1 MTRQDPSI
9 SRVPDDPSPE
19 DRWRTGEITELADAL
34 ITLRTSDEAL
44 RFLRDLCTIN
54 ELKELGQRWHVAR
67 LLDEGVSYH
76 EISERTGASSATIS
90 RVAQWLRYGR
100 DGYRLVIDRRL
111 RRRGRRERGGS

>member
-1 MTRQDPSI
+1 MTQRSPSTERA
-9 SRVPDDPSPE
+9 SGYASPE
-19 DRWRTGEITELADAL
+19 DRWRTGEITDLADAL
-34 ITLRTSDEAL
+34 IRLRTRDEAL

-76 EISERTGASSATIS
+76 EISDRTGASSATIS

-100 DGYRLVIDRRL
+100 DGYRLVIDRVAR
-111 RRRGRRERGGS
+111 RRRGGRGS

>member
-1 MTRQDPSI
+1 MTIEHPD
-9 SRVPDDPSPE
+9 PDD
-19 DRWRTGEITELADAL
+19 RWLSEEIREVATAFVS
-34 ITLRTSDEAL
+34 LRTPEESL

-90 RVAQWLRYGR
+90 RVSQWLRYGR
-100 DGYRLVIDRRL
+100 DGYRLVIDRTARTAA
-111 RRRGRRERGGS
+111 RAR